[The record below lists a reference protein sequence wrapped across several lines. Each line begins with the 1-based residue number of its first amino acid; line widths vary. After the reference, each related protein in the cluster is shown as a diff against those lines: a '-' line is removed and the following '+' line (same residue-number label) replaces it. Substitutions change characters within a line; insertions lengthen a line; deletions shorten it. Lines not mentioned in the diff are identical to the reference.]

1 MLDAAA
7 IFDVDYSGGDTIKQ
21 VDNELQ
27 ARGVKLVISEAS
39 ESVHAELE
47 RYGATTLVGAD
58 AYYPTMVE
66 AVAAFEQQ
74 PPN

>member
-1 MLDAAA
+1 M
-7 IFDVDYSGGDTIKQ
+7 
-21 VDNELQ
+21 
-27 ARGVKLVISEAS
+27 KLVISEAS